1 MAADKEFP
9 YEDSKGE
16 VQKQQQKTQGNLQLG
31 ITFEN
36 ERKKEIGNKTFR
48 FFFFLSSKAN
58 TNSATTTNL
67 FLLLPP
73 QESEQISCGVCKKYK
88 V

>member
-48 FFFFLSSKAN
+48 FFFFFK
-58 TNSATTTNL
+58 
-67 FLLLPP
+67 
-73 QESEQISCGVCKKYK
+73 
-88 V
+88 